1 MREAQAF
8 FGTLKFYYT
17 QTEFLFLI
25 VRSIYLEEADLHWKL
40 RLIFTICFLLYFI
53 IHDIHKIHNYMGHY
67 LFFSLCIEFHTVCRQ
82 IIYFF
87 DVTYYIKVLTNE
99 TGKFMLVRSEEA
111 DLRLLKKVWKANH
124 RWADNIKTDL
134 ED

>member
-1 MREAQAF
+1 
-8 FGTLKFYYT
+8 
-17 QTEFLFLI
+17 
-25 VRSIYLEEADLHWKL
+25 
-40 RLIFTICFLLYFI
+40 
-53 IHDIHKIHNYMGHY
+53 MGHY

-124 RWADNIKTDL
+124 R
-134 ED
+134 